1 MRVLAVRG
9 HVSCANDQRRC
20 AHHEPASLGGAVEII
35 FTPSY
40 FRDRPDDRSSLT
52 SALWPRLMR
61 GRALLYAWW
70 GSHGR
75 HNPPCQELCR
85 TGDGRDHPG
94 VNTTVGVPRLLSLAG
109 LWVLC
114 SAGAV
119 ALFIGIETG
128 ANRLVLVA
136 KAEEIGVWALYVGV
150 AFRAFAEAM
159 LSPLTASRIRGVP
172 EWVDFVLSL
181 TIMLIWGAAAAAAI
195 RWATRRADRRTANL
209 SRADERTP

>member
-1 MRVLAVRG
+1 M
-9 HVSCANDQRRC
+9 
-20 AHHEPASLGGAVEII
+20 
-35 FTPSY
+35 
-40 FRDRPDDRSSLT
+40 
-52 SALWPRLMR
+52 
-61 GRALLYAWW
+61 
-70 GSHGR
+70 
-75 HNPPCQELCR
+75 
-85 TGDGRDHPG
+85 
-94 VNTTVGVPRLLSLAG
+94 NTTVGVPRLLSLAG

-128 ANRLVLVA
+128 ANRLVLAA

>member
-1 MRVLAVRG
+1 
-9 HVSCANDQRRC
+9 
-20 AHHEPASLGGAVEII
+20 
-35 FTPSY
+35 
-40 FRDRPDDRSSLT
+40 
-52 SALWPRLMR
+52 
-61 GRALLYAWW
+61 
-70 GSHGR
+70 
-75 HNPPCQELCR
+75 
-85 TGDGRDHPG
+85 
-94 VNTTVGVPRLLSLAG
+94 
-109 LWVLC
+109 VLC

-128 ANRLVLVA
+128 ANRLVLAA